1 MHLHVIMC
9 IQTCLKGT
17 FHLDFKRFS
26 IQHFK
31 VRVPKNARPSSQAV
45 SIYSMTNDLIVCVSW
60 GFRFLLCGYTF
71 SIQSHFIMIYNL
83 SSVQPQVFVVS
94 VNWFTEAKQTHQ
106 MTYCL
111 HLRGIL
117 EWKVWRSFSR
127 FSWLYDFNKTWN
139 INNGNRCITHLDSF
153 PSVITGFIV
162 LYTVWVT
169 TWNKHEI

>member
-1 MHLHVIMC
+1 
-9 IQTCLKGT
+9 
-17 FHLDFKRFS
+17 
-26 IQHFK
+26 
-31 VRVPKNARPSSQAV
+31 
-45 SIYSMTNDLIVCVSW
+45 
-60 GFRFLLCGYTF
+60 
-71 SIQSHFIMIYNL
+71 MIYNL

-94 VNWFTEAKQTHQ
+94 VNRFTEAKQTHQ
-106 MTYCL
+106 MTYWL

-162 LYTVWVT
+162 LYTV
-169 TWNKHEI
+169 